1 MATPS
6 DINFANYNGSWTME
20 RTISD
25 PTDPVLAM
33 QGLSWFMRTT
43 LAWVSV
49 TLIAKQYQEPG
60 TTDKTVQHI
69 DVDNIVTGG
78 VQGSSEQRITDW
90 KKREHSDNIFGKVE
104 GQSRF
109 LRGSAKDGKVRPD
122 VEILTNV
129 DDEKIGKFLRGEI
142 LADGS
147 ESEGFLVDKIE
158 EGWGAGEGL
167 WLQSWVESLDS
178 SWTAEQV
185 WGFETVN
192 GERYHTRRIAIANN
206 GDYVLA
212 RLVYTF
218 VPPQPEQDDDAD
230 IAY

>member
-1 MATPS
+1 
-6 DINFANYNGSWTME
+6 
-20 RTISD
+20 
-25 PTDPVLAM
+25 
-33 QGLSWFMRTT
+33 MRTT

-49 TLIAKQYQEPG
+49 TLNTKQYQEPG

-109 LRGSAKDGKVRPD
+109 LRGTAKDGKVRPD
-122 VEILTNV
+122 LQVLTNI
-129 DDEKIGKFLRGEI
+129 DDDKIEKFLRGEI

-147 ESEGFLVDKIE
+147 ECEGFLVDKLEE

-185 WGFETVN
+185 YFFPLFITYFG
-192 GERYHTRRIAIANN
+192 
-206 GDYVLA
+206 
-212 RLVYTF
+212 
-218 VPPQPEQDDDAD
+218 
-230 IAY
+230 